1 MSYPIKSHKWSTIS
15 PTWKVLSRTIKRQMI
30 YLREWCNSERGVTG
44 MSSPSNPR
52 KSKFLLE
59 KWRRREEKWTK
70 STKSTWRSRNK
81 LFSRKLKMIENLKKR
96 HKKIFSSK
104 CKREGKKLKVKGR
117 KKLRPTKKNLMK
129 LTVFFRSIKW
139 RNPYTF

>member
-1 MSYPIKSHKWSTIS
+1 M
-15 PTWKVLSRTIKRQMI
+15 
-30 YLREWCNSERGVTG
+30 
-44 MSSPSNPR
+44 
-52 KSKFLLE
+52 
-59 KWRRREEKWTK
+59 
-70 STKSTWRSRNK
+70 
-81 LFSRKLKMIENLKKR
+81 FSRKLKMIENLKKR